1 MNDNVLLSICIPTY
15 NCYSLLVECLEVLF
29 PQIKDYNVAVYVIDN
44 ASTDETYLI
53 KDQFPSI
60 VYIRNERN
68 IGGDFNILK
77 SYQIAAKKSE
87 YICVLGDSYR
97 FKGNFGR
104 MLDILSKFEI
114 NLLVISRMGQS
125 LNLDSCYYDN
135 IDRVLSDL
143 GGTMDL
149 IGTIVIKKEAVAK
162 SNYRYYMWSNF
173 IHIGMAFNYLA
184 TLDNFKCYYL
194 KELTLFHTR
203 IDKTSTS
210 WYKDTLNIFSK
221 IWMLSILSLPANISL
236 ESKLE
241 CIKKHDLYTGTFSK
255 RRLLYLRMIDG
266 ISLKIVNC
274 YKAYL
279 PFVTD
284 TSLVYMYIICLL
296 PKWIARF
303 FLSLLNY
310 IVKK

>member
-1 MNDNVLLSICIPTY
+1 
-15 NCYSLLVECLEVLF
+15 
-29 PQIKDYNVAVYVIDN
+29 
-44 ASTDETYLI
+44 
-53 KDQFPSI
+53 
-60 VYIRNERN
+60 
-68 IGGDFNILK
+68 
-77 SYQIAAKKSE
+77 
-87 YICVLGDSYR
+87 
-97 FKGNFGR
+97 
-104 MLDILSKFEI
+104 
-114 NLLVISRMGQS
+114 
-125 LNLDSCYYDN
+125 
-135 IDRVLSDL
+135 
-143 GGTMDL
+143 
-149 IGTIVIKKEAVAK
+149 
-162 SNYRYYMWSNF
+162 MWSNF